1 MAVLCSFEFFFYYIF
16 IIKLQF
22 LWIVLF
28 DKSLYYI
35 ESKSTEKIDYV
46 KLLRVEKPFTYANKH
61 GNSTFM
67 DNLYQMVSDDSTNK
81 IISWQKDFHQIVFV
95 IEDPVLFRQIILPK
109 YFQHGNFKS
118 FIRQLNMY
126 QFQKRNR
133 REINRYIFYHP
144 YFQEGQEKLLEKIK
158 RNVKSRRRQK
168 TKTVKRQKLP
178 KVGDT
183 PLKICL
189 RKRDIKTKSKKK
201 KIDS

>member
-1 MAVLCSFEFFFYYIF
+1 
-16 IIKLQF
+16 
-22 LWIVLF
+22 
-28 DKSLYYI
+28 
-35 ESKSTEKIDYV
+35 
-46 KLLRVEKPFTYANKH
+46 
-61 GNSTFM
+61 
-67 DNLYQMVSDDSTNK
+67 
-81 IISWQKDFHQIVFV
+81 
-95 IEDPVLFRQIILPK
+95 
-109 YFQHGNFKS
+109 
-118 FIRQLNMY
+118 MY